1 MADNTTTD
9 PLEQARGVWSDA
21 LALLHQNPSLSV
33 RDKSWLENVYPEGMW
48 GPTIMLCVPSEAAQ
62 QALQTELNK
71 PLMEALRESA
81 EQDIFPAFKIVE
93 MKPKTEEQPEETY
106 PRFSPAKSPAKSPAN
121 ETMQGQLPIPATMP
135 PEQDHFQSGQNR
147 PLLDPE
153 THLNKNATFDT
164 FVPGD
169 SNRFART
176 VALAVAEGSGHDFN
190 PLCIYGGSGLGK
202 THLLNAIG
210 NYALVKDPTLKVRY
224 VNSEE
229 FLNEFIEALQIP
241 SQSQGRIAEFN
252 RRYRSVDVLLI
263 DDIQFLGGKEATLEQ
278 FLSLIHI

>member
-106 PRFSPAKSPAKSPAN
+106 PRFSPAKSPAN

-202 THLLNAIG
+202 THYSG
-210 NYALVKDPTLKVRY
+210 NSDSYFRASTRKRLFTALRVTALPT
-224 VNSEE
+224 
-229 FLNEFIEALQIP
+229 ALETAKP
-241 SQSQGRIAEFN
+241 T
-252 RRYRSVDVLLI
+252 RRPCTVAVSPVTTSSCIR
-263 DDIQFLGGKEATLEQ
+263 
-278 FLSLIHI
+278 

>member
-210 NYALVKDPTLKVRY
+210 NYALVKDPNLKVRY
-224 VNSEE
+224 VTSEE
-229 FLNEFIEALQIP
+229 FTNEFIEALADTNQSSGQIK
-241 SQSQGRIAEFN
+241 EFN
-252 RRYRSVDVLLI
+252 RRYRESTCCSSTI
-263 DDIQFLGGKEATLEQ
+263 
-278 FLSLIHI
+278 SSS

>member
-93 MKPKTEEQPEETY
+93 MKPKTEEQPRLFL
-106 PRFSPAKSPAKSPAN
+106 RFRLHFNDFEGGEDVLFGGFAQRLHQRLVQFGLQSLLSRLTGHAQHDGRTPHAFGIDVLQPAFVAYGQRRILVQ
-121 ETMQGQLPIPATMP
+121 QGQSVGPHPT
-135 PEQDHFQSGQNR
+135 S
-147 PLLDPE
+147 LLE
-153 THLNKNATFDT
+153 
-164 FVPGD
+164 
-169 SNRFART
+169 
-176 VALAVAEGSGHDFN
+176 
-190 PLCIYGGSGLGK
+190 
-202 THLLNAIG
+202 
-210 NYALVKDPTLKVRY
+210 
-224 VNSEE
+224 
-229 FLNEFIEALQIP
+229 
-241 SQSQGRIAEFN
+241 RICC
-252 RRYRSVDVLLI
+252 RVISH
-263 DDIQFLGGKEATLEQ
+263 G
-278 FLSLIHI
+278 